1 MKRLNRAL
9 IALLCCALILPL
21 ILSACGSTA
30 SNQPSATNTPDA
42 SQSCAVTQ
50 TIKLDVDSFDVFCV
64 QVKANQPV
72 TFDDPPY
79 DQATATGGG
88 HHIICVGVNTV
99 CDTNPDVPK
108 DLESPGFDIMP
119 GQRHTVTFTKPGTY
133 DVTCALHPMTIKVI
147 VAG

>member
-1 MKRLNRAL
+1 MKRLIRAL
-9 IALLCCALILPL
+9 ISCSLVFPL
-21 ILSACGSTA
+21 ILSACGVAA
-30 SNQPSATNTPDA
+30 SSQRSATTTPDA
-42 SQSCAVTQ
+42 NQSCPATQ
-50 TIKLDVDSFDVFCV
+50 TIKLDIDRFDVFCV

-119 GQRHTVTFTKPGTY
+119 GQQHTVTFAKPGTY
-133 DVTCALHPMTIKVI
+133 DVTCTLHPMTIKVI
-147 VAG
+147 VAS